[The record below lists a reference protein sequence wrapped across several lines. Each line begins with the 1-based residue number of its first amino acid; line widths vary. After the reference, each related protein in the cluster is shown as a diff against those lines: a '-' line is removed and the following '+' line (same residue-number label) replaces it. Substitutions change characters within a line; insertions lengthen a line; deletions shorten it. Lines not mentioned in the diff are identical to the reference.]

1 VATLNIFDN
10 QWVQLKGRSSKL
22 KGPTFVGKR
31 GVSSAQ
37 FIAKQHGWD
46 NRSHN
51 ITSHNISRLVTPELA
66 TKGSVEVG
74 RYRQRDWNGE

>member
-1 VATLNIFDN
+1 MATLNIFDN
-10 QWVQLKGRSSKL
+10 QWVQLKGRSSKR
-22 KGPTFVGKR
+22 TFVGKR

-37 FIAKQHGWD
+37 FIDKQHGWD